1 MRKSNKVR
9 DVHHWVLFG
18 WALVASL
25 ALLPAPLV
33 VHAEATIIS
42 AEQASRKAA
51 GGELLIIDV
60 RTSAEWR
67 ETGVPAGAARAN
79 IFDGD
84 FLQRVKAAVGEN
96 LSRPIAVICARGNR
110 STRAEA
116 LLSHAGFTNVRNI
129 KEGMLGS
136 AHGPGW
142 LAGGHPT
149 ERCTEC

>member
-1 MRKSNKVR
+1 MKKSNRVR
-9 DVHHWVLFG
+9 AIHRRAVFG
-18 WALVASL
+18 WVLVASL
-25 ALLPAPLV
+25 TLLPAPLV

-42 AEQASRKAA
+42 AEQASRRVAD
-51 GGELLIIDV
+51 GELLIIDV

-84 FLQRVKAAVGEN
+84 FLQRVKTAVSGN

-110 STRAEA
+110 STEAEA
-116 LLSHAGFTNVRNI
+116 LLSQAGFTNVRNV

-149 ERCTEC
+149 ERCANC